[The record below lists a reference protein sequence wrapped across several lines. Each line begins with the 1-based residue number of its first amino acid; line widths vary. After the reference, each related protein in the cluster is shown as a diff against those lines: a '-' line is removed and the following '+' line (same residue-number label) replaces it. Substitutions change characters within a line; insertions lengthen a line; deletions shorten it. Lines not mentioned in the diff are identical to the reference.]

1 MDSWFELV
9 VQRLH
14 LRYVPFSVFWVVVD
28 EVWPLVWA
36 VMVPLV
42 GLVLDSVS
50 VFGLPVQPA

>member
-1 MDSWFELV
+1 M
-9 VQRLH
+9 
-14 LRYVPFSVFWVVVD
+14 PFSVFWVVVD